1 MSLNDAVPLNDRAP
15 SDDAAP
21 QHAAPANIAVRRH
34 GQVAEVV
41 LDRPDALNAISTAL
55 AVELGDKVSALAS
68 DPDVRAVVLSAAGDR
83 AFCVG
88 ADLKERNE
96 FTDADLLAQRP
107 VFRRAFGSIIG
118 LPVPAIAAVSG
129 FALGGGFEL
138 ALGCDLIVADDGAQ
152 FGLPEVTVGLVPGGG
167 GTQLLS
173 RRIGVAYAADLIYTG
188 RRITADEASALGV
201 VNRRVPGQHTARD
214 AALELAAQ
222 IADNSPVGV
231 RNAKHALRTGIELP
245 LTAGLDVEDSAWR
258 ATAFSADR
266 VEGIRAFAEKRKP
279 QWPS

>member
-1 MSLNDAVPLNDRAP
+1 MNDRAP
-15 SDDAAP
+15 SEDAAP
-21 QHAAPANIAVRRH
+21 QHAAAANIAVRRH

-55 AVELGDKVSALAS
+55 AAELGDKVSALAS
-68 DPDVRAVVLSAAGDR
+68 DPDIRAVVLSAAGDR

-222 IADNSPVGV
+222 IAANSPVGV

>member
-1 MSLNDAVPLNDRAP
+1 MSLSNPAP
-15 SDDAAP
+15 SNKASSKEAAL
-21 QHAAPANIAVRRH
+21 ANIAVRRH
-34 GQVAEVV
+34 GRVAEVV

-55 AVELGDKVSALAS
+55 AAELADQVSALAA
-68 DPDVRAVVLSAAGDR
+68 DPDVRAVVLTAAGDR

-88 ADLKERNE
+88 ADLKERND

-107 VFRRAFGSIIG
+107 VFRRAFGSIID

-173 RRIGVAYAADLIYTG
+173 RRVSVAYAADLIYTG
-188 RRITADEASALGV
+188 RRITADEATALGI

-214 AALELAAQ
+214 TALELAAQ
-222 IADNSPVGV
+222 IAANSPVGV

>member
-1 MSLNDAVPLNDRAP
+1 VSSDNAVSPDNAVSSDNAAP
-15 SDDAAP
+15 SGNT
-21 QHAAPANIAVRRH
+21 ANVAVRRNGH
-34 GQVAEVV
+34 VAELV

-55 AVELGDKVSALAS
+55 AAELGDKATALAA
-68 DPDVRAVVLSAAGDR
+68 DPSVRVVVLSAAGDR

-88 ADLKERNE
+88 ADLKERND

-107 VFRRAFGSIIG
+107 VFRRAFGSIVD

-138 ALGCDLIVADDGAQ
+138 ALSCDLIVADDGAQ

-167 GTQLLS
+167 GTQLLA
-173 RRIGVAYAADLIYTG
+173 RRIGPAYAADLIYTG
-188 RRITADEASALGV
+188 RRVTADEATALGV

-222 IADNSPVGV
+222 IAANSPTGV
-231 RNAKHALRTGIELP
+231 RNAKRALRTGIELP

-258 ATAFSADR
+258 ATAFSGDR

-279 QWPS
+279 NWPA

>member
-1 MSLNDAVPLNDRAP
+1 VSLNNPAP
-15 SDDAAP
+15 SDNAAPQDAAP
-21 QHAAPANIAVRRH
+21 AHIAVRRH

-55 AVELGDKVSALAS
+55 AAELGDKVSALAS
-68 DPDVRAVVLSAAGDR
+68 DPNVRAVVLSAAGDR

-107 VFRRAFGSIIG
+107 VFRRAFGSIID

-173 RRIGVAYAADLIYTG
+173 RRSGLTRAADLIYTG
-188 RRITADEASALGV
+188 RRISADEASALGI
-201 VNRRVPGQHTARD
+201 VNRRVPGRHTARD

-222 IADNSPVGV
+222 IAANSPVGV

-266 VEGIRAFAEKRKP
+266 VEGIRAFAERRKP

>member
-1 MSLNDAVPLNDRAP
+1 MSSNKPVSSNDPAPLSDASSQEAAP
-15 SDDAAP
+15 S
-21 QHAAPANIAVRRH
+21 NVAVRRH

-41 LDRPDALNAISTAL
+41 LDRPGALNAISTAL
-55 AVELGDKVSALAS
+55 AAELGDKVTALAS
-68 DPDVRAVVLSAAGDR
+68 DRDVRAVVLTAACDR

-107 VFRRAFGSIIG
+107 VFRRAFGSIID

-173 RRIGVAYAADLIYTG
+173 RRVGVTYAADLIYTG
-188 RRITADEASALGV
+188 RRITADEATALGI
-201 VNRRVPGQHTARD
+201 VNRRVPGQYTARD
-214 AALELAAQ
+214 AALELAGQ
-222 IADNSPVGV
+222 IAANSPVGV

>member
-1 MSLNDAVPLNDRAP
+1 MSSNKPVSSNDPAPLSDASSQEAAP
-15 SDDAAP
+15 SNVAE
-21 QHAAPANIAVRRH
+21 RRH

-41 LDRPDALNAISTAL
+41 LDRPGALNAISTAL
-55 AVELGDKVSALAS
+55 AAELGDKVTALAS
-68 DPDVRAVVLSAAGDR
+68 DRDVRAVVLTAAGDR

-107 VFRRAFGSIIG
+107 VFRRAFGSIID

-173 RRIGVAYAADLIYTG
+173 RRVGVTYAADLIYTG
-188 RRITADEASALGV
+188 RRITADEATALGI
-201 VNRRVPGQHTARD
+201 VNRRVPGQYTARD
-214 AALELAAQ
+214 AALELAGQ
-222 IADNSPVGV
+222 IAANSPVGV

>member
-1 MSLNDAVPLNDRAP
+1 MESVSPNSTVPT
-15 SDDAAP
+15 
-21 QHAAPANIAVRRH
+21 ANIAVRRH
-34 GQVAEVV
+34 GHVAEIV

-55 AVELGDKVSALAS
+55 ATELGDKASALA
-68 DPDVRAVVLSAAGDR
+68 DDRGVRAVVLSAAGER

-88 ADLKERNE
+88 ADLKERNG

-107 VFRRAFGSIIG
+107 VFRRAFGSIID

-167 GTQLLS
+167 GTQLLA
-173 RRIGVAYAADLIYTG
+173 RRIGATFAADLIYTG
-188 RRITADEASALGV
+188 RRVTADEATALGV
-201 VNRRVPGQHTARD
+201 VNRRVPGQHTARE
-214 AALELAAQ
+214 AALELATQ
-222 IADNSPVGV
+222 IASNSPVGV
-231 RNAKHALRTGIELP
+231 RNAKHALRMGIELP

-266 VEGIRAFAEKRKP
+266 IEGIRAFAEKRKP
-279 QWPS
+279 QWPPA

>member
-1 MSLNDAVPLNDRAP
+1 MSLNNIVP
-15 SDDAAP
+15 SDDAVSE
-21 QHAAPANIAVRRH
+21 PADITVLRH
-34 GQVAEVV
+34 GDVV
-41 LDRPDALNAISTAL
+41 ELALARPEALNAISTAL
-55 AVELGDKVSALAS
+55 AAELADKASALGA
-68 DPDVRAVVLSAAGDR
+68 DPKVRAVVLTAAGDR

-88 ADLKERNE
+88 ADLKERNG

-107 VFRRAFGSIIG
+107 VFRRAFGSIID

-167 GTQLLS
+167 GTQLLA
-173 RRIGVAYAADLIYTG
+173 RRIGAAYAADLIYTG
-188 RRITADEASALGV
+188 RRVDVDEATSLGI
-201 VNRRVPGQHTARD
+201 VNRRVPGHHTARD

-222 IADNSPVGV
+222 IAANSPVGV

-258 ATAFSADR
+258 ATAFSGDR
-266 VEGIRAFAEKRKP
+266 IEGIRAFAEKRKP
-279 QWPS
+279 QWPA

>member
-1 MSLNDAVPLNDRAP
+1 VSLSNPAP
-15 SDDAAP
+15 PNKASSKE
-21 QHAAPANIAVRRH
+21 AAPANIAVRRH
-34 GQVAEVV
+34 GQVAEVI

-55 AVELGDKVSALAS
+55 AAELGDQVSALAS
-68 DPDVRAVVLSAAGDR
+68 DPDVRAVVLTAAGDR

-88 ADLKERNE
+88 ADLKERND

-118 LPVPAIAAVSG
+118 LPVPALAAVSG

-173 RRIGVAYAADLIYTG
+173 RRVGVTHAADLIYTG
-188 RRITADEASALGV
+188 RRITADEATALGI
-201 VNRRVPGQHTARD
+201 VNRRVPGHHSARD

-222 IADNSPVGV
+222 IAANSPVGV

>member
-1 MSLNDAVPLNDRAP
+1 MSLNNPAP
-15 SDDAAP
+15 SDNAAPQDAAP
-21 QHAAPANIAVRRH
+21 AHIAVRRH

-55 AVELGDKVSALAS
+55 AAELGDKVSALAS
-68 DPDVRAVVLSAAGDR
+68 DPNVRAVVLSAAGDR

-107 VFRRAFGSIIG
+107 VFRRAFGSIID

-173 RRIGVAYAADLIYTG
+173 RRSGLTRAADLIYTG
-188 RRITADEASALGV
+188 RRISADEASALGI
-201 VNRRVPGQHTARD
+201 VNRRVPGRHTARD

-222 IADNSPVGV
+222 IAANSPVGV

-266 VEGIRAFAEKRKP
+266 VEGIRAFAERRKP